1 MEISDSPAPMER
13 AMTPLGPCPT
23 YYPAMAQQQL
33 TFNCN
38 MNYCMGPFEMF
49 PFPLAPMNFQGFVPL
64 MGCFPNFGQ
73 TMEVIE

>member
-1 MEISDSPAPMER
+1 MER
-13 AMTPLGPCPT
+13 AMAPPGPWPT
-23 YYPAMAQQQL
+23 YYPAMPQQQL

-38 MNYCMGPFEMF
+38 MNYCMGPFGVF
-49 PFPLAPMNFQGFVPL
+49 PFPMNFQGFVPL